1 MSSHF
6 STGEVNILFLV
17 KFPNFSSIGSIIT
30 SAHSVADEAH
40 VIIVRHSNHSSERI
54 EYSARVVAVDRE
66 RDLAELAA
74 DSPHFWQAFDKEGAQ
89 GLRLAGSWPSQNAT
103 EQTATVVGY
112 PEEDDSIKLLRQ
124 HASAVQAGVPPSQ
137 MRWNGQVGS
146 EEVWRVDLDRGFAGG
161 PVILNNVVVGVVSLS
176 SLRSS
181 ESASSTQTTLGIVC

>member
-1 MSSHF
+1 
-6 STGEVNILFLV
+6 
-17 KFPNFSSIGSIIT
+17 
-30 SAHSVADEAH
+30 
-40 VIIVRHSNHSSERI
+40 VRHSNHSTEKI

-74 DSPHFWQAFDKEGAQ
+74 DSPHFWQAFQKEGAQ
-89 GLRLAGSWPSQNAT
+89 GLRLAGSWPAQDAT

-112 PEEDDSIKLLRQ
+112 PEEDDAIKLLR
-124 HASAVQAGVPPSQ
+124 HHVRFPSH

-161 PVILNNVVVGVVSLS
+161 PVILNDVVVGVVSLS

-181 ESASSTQTTLGIVC
+181 DSASSAQTTLGIAC